1 MQGVH
6 SGPGMLP
13 SWKQCDSFNC
23 NLSVAWRE
31 GEAAGT
37 PFMTGA
43 AEMSRLLATLGRMKW
58 AITKVC
64 RGTMQPSK

>member
-1 MQGVH
+1 MQEVH

-13 SWKQCDSFNC
+13 SWKQCDSFTC

-31 GEAAGT
+31 EEAAGT
-37 PFMTGA
+37 PCLTGG
-43 AEMSRLLATLGRMKW
+43 AEMFRLLARIGHKKW
-58 AITKVC
+58 AITEVC